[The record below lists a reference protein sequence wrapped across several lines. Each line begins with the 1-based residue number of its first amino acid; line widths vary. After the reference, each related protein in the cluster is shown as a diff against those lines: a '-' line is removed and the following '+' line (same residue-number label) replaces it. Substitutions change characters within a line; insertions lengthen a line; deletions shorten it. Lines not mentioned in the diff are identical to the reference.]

1 MEPMRS
7 FKATST
13 RLSHKTVSQEKL
25 DERHNAL
32 YNELDEQGKS
42 LHDRVFEEKARPVY
56 RNTAF
61 SVYIY
66 IHRLRRHWHDTS
78 RLLEKPMTMANQSS
92 FFLVLLSSATTRAML
107 LLHWRSL
114 GTSARGSML
123 LFMWMNGCPR
133 RRVHVAVLV
142 YPILSSTFK
151 QMPMRPLP
159 SQTLRTNC
167 LYVSERIALLYLRRM
182 QELVLPWPWLC
193 LCIQHPR
200 HWPNCREWLARHS
213 PACSGRLSST
223 SSC

>member
-1 MEPMRS
+1 MFDVYLHRHRYTVRPPTEVIAEKSNGETVSTRYSLQRHREESGIKRANRLSNKRNEMEPMRS

-61 SVYIY
+61 SVYI
-66 IHRLRRHWHDTS
+66 HRLRRHWHDTS

-107 LLHWRSL
+107 LLH
-114 GTSARGSML
+114 
-123 LFMWMNGCPR
+123 
-133 RRVHVAVLV
+133 
-142 YPILSSTFK
+142 
-151 QMPMRPLP
+151 
-159 SQTLRTNC
+159 
-167 LYVSERIALLYLRRM
+167 
-182 QELVLPWPWLC
+182 
-193 LCIQHPR
+193 
-200 HWPNCREWLARHS
+200 
-213 PACSGRLSST
+213 
-223 SSC
+223 

>member
-1 MEPMRS
+1 MDPMRS

-61 SVYIY
+61 SVYI
-66 IHRLRRHWHDTS
+66 HRLRRHWHDTS

-107 LLHWRSL
+107 LLH
-114 GTSARGSML
+114 
-123 LFMWMNGCPR
+123 
-133 RRVHVAVLV
+133 
-142 YPILSSTFK
+142 
-151 QMPMRPLP
+151 
-159 SQTLRTNC
+159 
-167 LYVSERIALLYLRRM
+167 
-182 QELVLPWPWLC
+182 
-193 LCIQHPR
+193 
-200 HWPNCREWLARHS
+200 
-213 PACSGRLSST
+213 
-223 SSC
+223 